1 MGPVSFAIQTTDGSA
16 RSGQLSTPHGSMQTP
31 GFFPVGTHGAV
42 RGIAPDELRA
52 VGVEGVLANT
62 YHLHLRPG
70 EELIRDG
77 KIAAFTVAG
86 GQGTR
91 REIDNPAMVDWI
103 AGVAPGCRWVT
114 SVCTGVFLLL
124 KAGPARGKRV
134 TTHWGSIER
143 LRDAE
148 GVGEVLDDVRFV
160 RDGNLVSSAGVSAG
174 IDMALWLVGEM
185 FDPAFARRVQKQ
197 IEYYPAAPY
206 TAEV

>member
-1 MGPVSFAIQTTDGSA
+1 MGTTN
-16 RSGQLSTPHGSMQTP
+16 
-31 GFFPVGTHGAV
+31 VG
-42 RGIAPDELRA
+42 I
-52 VGVEGVLANT
+52 VLFDDV
-62 YHLHLRPG
+62 
-70 EELIRDG
+70 EELDATGPWEVLKSAAQGRPEELAVVT
-77 KIAAFTVAG
+77 IAERPEIVRCAKGLRVQPDHGFSDAPNLDVILVPG

-134 TTHWGSIER
+134 ITHWGSIER